1 MTMEQEHG
9 HMVIMVLEAIKIFI
23 AYWVNPKDESR
34 DIVLKSKSYRK
45 LLKGLNKIEQ
55 RIK

>member
-1 MTMEQEHG
+1 MEQEHG